1 MKHRTAASA
10 SILALMLSTTALH
23 AEVKAQEVW
32 DSWKSLSAGFG
43 QTMTAAS
50 ETMSGDTLTITGVRV
65 AQDFEGG
72 NMLGTIDEVLMRETR
87 DGTVEITMSPT
98 YPMTIN
104 FADPDGTAGQVMMEM
119 RHSGLKLIAGG
130 TAAETTYDIT
140 ADTLQIAT
148 TGVTEAGAPI
158 DLTVEVMANG
168 LAGSY
173 LLGSAGDLVTL
184 TTTATLADIAFGIAA
199 KDPATATDIAA
210 KGTIRQMALSGENTL
225 VGGLEMENMGKA
237 LAAGFA
243 TSAGITYGAVDFD
256 MNVMESGTTTA
267 VRGTTSGGDFR
278 VAMDKSRI
286 EYAAGGKDMDIVVSG
301 STIPFPEVALRY
313 AEAAFDFLIPVGKSD
328 APQPFKAITR
338 IVDLSVS
345 DDIWG
350 MFDPAGTLPRDPAT
364 LVVEAGGTATL
375 TQDIL
380 DTDQMAALGGM
391 PPGMLNSLDL
401 SALLVRFVGAELS
414 GNGALTF
421 DNSDLTTF
429 NGMPAPTGQI
439 DLKLLGANALIDN
452 LIAMGLLPEDQAM
465 GARMMMG
472 MFARPGTEPDSLT
485 STLEF
490 KDGGFFANGMRL
502 Q

>member
-1 MKHRTAASA
+1 MKHRFAASA
-10 SILALMLSTTALH
+10 SILALMLSSTALH
-23 AEVKAQEVW
+23 AEVSAQEVW
-32 DSWKSLSAGFG
+32 DGWKSLSAGFG

-50 ETMSGDTLTITGVRV
+50 ENMSGDTLTITGVQITQEV
-65 AQDFEGG
+65 EGG
-72 NMLGTIDEVLMRETR
+72 SVLGTIDEVLMRETR

-104 FADPDGTAGQVMMEM
+104 FTDPDGTAGQVMLEL
-119 RHSGLKLIAGG
+119 RQSGLVLVAGG
-130 TAAETTYDIT
+130 TADETTYDLI
-140 ADTLQIAT
+140 ADTLQIVT
-148 TGVTEAGAPI
+148 TSVTESGTPI
-158 DLTVEVMANG
+158 DLTVDVSANAI
-168 LAGSY
+168 AGSY
-173 LLGSAGDLVTL
+173 VLRTVGDLVSL
-184 TTTATLADIAFGIAA
+184 GTTATLGEMTFGLTA
-199 KDPATATDIAA
+199 KDPATSTDATATGSIQ
-210 KGTIRQMALSGENTL
+210 QMALTSENTL
-225 VGGLEMENMGKA
+225 VGGMEMENMGKA

-243 TSAGITYGAVDFD
+243 TGASVTYGAVDFD
-256 MNVMESGTTTA
+256 MNVLEGGATTA
-267 VRGTTSGGDFR
+267 VNAKASGGDFR
-278 VAMDKSRI
+278 VAMDKTRI
-286 EYAAGGKDMDIVVSG
+286 EYAAAGKDMDILVSG
-301 STIPFPEVALRY
+301 SSIPFPEVAISY

-328 APQPFKAITR
+328 APQPFKAVTR
-338 IVDLSVS
+338 IVDLSIS
-345 DDIWG
+345 DAIWG

-421 DNSDLTTF
+421 DNNDLTTF

-439 DLKLLGANALIDN
+439 DLQLLGANALIDN